1 MSDLN
6 GREKTILGLI
16 VVAVFALGLFPDE
29 PMRKTELAAKAYKQ
43 LVSTSAPAR
52 EGTMIGRDV
61 LMAML
66 PEHLL
71 LLGIVLLIVLEIA
84 GLAQR
89 ASLTVA
95 LAAVARRGV
104 GGSPAVLRRLCRG
117 ALCRALLGRCGHAD
131 GQGAWCWR
139 WRCRCC

>member
-1 MSDLN
+1 
-6 GREKTILGLI
+6 
-16 VVAVFALGLFPDE
+16 
-29 PMRKTELAAKAYKQ
+29 
-43 LVSTSAPAR
+43 
-52 EGTMIGRDV
+52 MIGRDV

-95 LAAVARRGV
+95 LAAVAAAVWAAARLSFDGYAAAPLPGTSRSMRPRCWPRR
-104 GGSPAVLRRLCRG
+104 
-117 ALCRALLGRCGHAD
+117 
-131 GQGAWCWR
+131 WCWR

>member
-1 MSDLN
+1 
-6 GREKTILGLI
+6 
-16 VVAVFALGLFPDE
+16 
-29 PMRKTELAAKAYKQ
+29 
-43 LVSTSAPAR
+43 
-52 EGTMIGRDV
+52 MIGRDV

-95 LAAVARRGV
+95 LAAVVAAVWAAARLSFDGYASAPFAGHFSVNAATLLAKAAGV
-104 GGSPAVLRRLCRG
+104 PVNPEIAVG
-117 ALCRALLGRCGHAD
+117 ALIPLVLWAVWRTTRRIHARLHAP
-131 GQGAWCWR
+131 G
-139 WRCRCC
+139 